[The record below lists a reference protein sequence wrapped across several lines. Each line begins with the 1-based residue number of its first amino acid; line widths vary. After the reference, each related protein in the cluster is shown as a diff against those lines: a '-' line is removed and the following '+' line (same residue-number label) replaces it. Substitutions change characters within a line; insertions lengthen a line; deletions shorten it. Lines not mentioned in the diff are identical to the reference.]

1 MNTDNTLDVPGE
13 VELLDKIKAL
23 GPWFHNIE
31 VAPGIFTRDIAP
43 APGPQPRN
51 HPESRWEKVK
61 SALPDDMTGM
71 SVLDAGC
78 SDGYFSM
85 KMAERGASL
94 ILAVD
99 GAAAPIKRVNWVIEH
114 FGLANVESR
123 VQMLDRTSARKLGKF
138 DLVFAMAVFYH
149 MRDPITG
156 IEMLASL
163 GDRLLLETI
172 VVPDREDTYFKVKQ
186 PGGASGVPKLIPSTA
201 CLEMLMG
208 WAGYDEITQLTGDS
222 DNRPIYL
229 CVNNSRSS

>member
-1 MNTDNTLDVPGE
+1 MNKQISQETPGE
-13 VELLDKIKAL
+13 AELIEKVRAL

-43 APGPQPRN
+43 APGPQPKN
-51 HPESRWEKVK
+51 HPVPRWEKVRD
-61 SALPDDMTGM
+61 ALPEDMTGM

-78 SDGYFSM
+78 SDGYFSI
-85 KMAERGASL
+85 KIAERGASRV
-94 ILAVD
+94 LAVD
-99 GAAAPIKRVNWVIEH
+99 GAAEPIKRIDWVIEH
-114 FGLANVESR
+114 FGLKNVESR

-172 VVPDREDTYFKVKQ
+172 VVPDRKDCYFKVKR
-186 PGGASGVPKLIPSTA
+186 PGGESGVPKLIPSTA
-201 CLEMLMG
+201 CLEMLMR
-208 WAGYDEITQLTGDS
+208 WAGYDKITQLTDDADS
-222 DNRPIYL
+222 RPIYL
-229 CVNNSRSS
+229 CERKGSEA